1 MHRSHNRSRKG
12 GDAGDWLPMRKSGE
26 VNPMT
31 PSQVSKVE
39 SYLRRTLDTDVI
51 TIHLPSKRN
60 APIEVFAQDEFIC
73 GLHGDEEDVEVSDD
87 LHISV
92 LAEDLE

>member
-1 MHRSHNRSRKG
+1 
-12 GDAGDWLPMRKSGE
+12 
-26 VNPMT
+26 MT
-31 PSQVSKVE
+31 PSEVSKVE

-51 TIHLPSKRN
+51 TIHLPCKRN
-60 APIEVFAQDEFIC
+60 APIEVFAQDEFI
-73 GLHGDEEDVEVSDD
+73 GVLHRDEEDGEVSYD